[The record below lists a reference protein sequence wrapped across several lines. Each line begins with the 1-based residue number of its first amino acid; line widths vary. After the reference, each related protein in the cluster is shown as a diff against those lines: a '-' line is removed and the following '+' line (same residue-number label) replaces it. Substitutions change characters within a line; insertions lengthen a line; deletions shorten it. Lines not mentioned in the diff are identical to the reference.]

1 MNSQGLDGYGPRC
14 TWDRLVDVSKLGQRA
29 VSTLYNFMM
38 REDGGGGEQKNNNT
52 VTERIKERVLGQ

>member
-29 VSTLYNFMM
+29 VSTLYNWRM
-38 REDGGGGEQKNNNT
+38 GGGGEQKNNNT